1 MGYLIVIGVV
11 LAWVGFTIWRERGR
25 PSSGRRSK
33 GDAGSFYGCG
43 GDSSC
48 GGGGGGGRPPPRG
61 RRAPGPPDRA
71 GPGGRAPA
79 SHPA

>member
-1 MGYLIVIGVV
+1 MGYLIVIGFA

-25 PSSGRRSK
+25 PSRGRRSK

-48 GGGGGGGRPPPRG
+48 GGGGG
-61 RRAPGPPDRA
+61 D
-71 GPGGRAPA
+71 
-79 SHPA
+79 